1 MRVLISGASG
11 YIGQALTDR
20 LRNRG
25 DEIVHLV
32 RREPKPDVDVV
43 EMRWDPTNPD
53 SVDVEV
59 LGHIDAVINLSGASV
74 AKRWTKSYLELISS
88 SRIVTTKTLVEICR
102 RMEVPPNVL
111 ITTSGVAIYGDRGDE
126 QLTESSARGEGILAD
141 IAVPWEAATESAS
154 EFGVRTSTVRFGIV
168 MSGDGGPLPVLAKP
182 FRGGFG
188 GRLGNGRQ
196 WTPWIHLDDA
206 VSALLFIAGVESLE
220 GAINVVSPG
229 VVRNIELTRAIGDA
243 LGKPSFGWLPAVVA
257 RIVIGNYVQELA
269 INSALVIPE
278 KLINAGFEFKHRDL
292 TACLEYELNPQSK
305 PRIHDRGPHPVV
317 AKSEVRASEY
327 EPLLEEAEA
336 DSTSTKTI
344 RGWGKRK
351 WHPKPQSVF
360 SSREHLKWH
369 PKPATAF
376 RR

>member
-1 MRVLISGASG
+1 MRFLISGPSG

-32 RREPKPDVDVV
+32 RREPKPDGDVV

-59 LGHIDAVINLSGASV
+59 IGHIDAVINLSGASV
-74 AKRWTKSYLELISS
+74 AKRWTKNYLELISS
-88 SRIVTTKTLVEICR
+88 SRIVTTETLVEICR
-102 RMEVPPNVL
+102 RMEVTPTVL

-126 QLTESSARGEGILAD
+126 QLTESSPRGEGILAD

-154 EFGVRTSTVRFGIV
+154 GFGVRTSTVRFGIV
-168 MSGDGGPLPVLAKP
+168 MSGDAGPLPVLAKP
-182 FRGGFG
+182 FRKGLG

-206 VSALLFIAGVESLE
+206 ISALLFIAGEENLD
-220 GAINVVSPG
+220 GAVNVVSPG
-229 VVRNIELTRAIGDA
+229 VVRNVELTRAIGDV
-243 LGKPSFGWLPAVVA
+243 LGKPSFGWLPAVLA

-278 KLINAGFEFKHRDL
+278 KLMNAGFEFEHPDL
-292 TACLEYELNPQSK
+292 SECLRRELAN
-305 PRIHDRGPHPVV
+305 
-317 AKSEVRASEY
+317 SES
-327 EPLLEEAEA
+327 
-336 DSTSTKTI
+336 
-344 RGWGKRK
+344 
-351 WHPKPQSVF
+351 
-360 SSREHLKWH
+360 
-369 PKPATAF
+369 
-376 RR
+376 